1 MLAAR
6 KGGCREYRGHPRQH
20 PRPPPRYHHGPS
32 PQSDRGPPEGQLQL
46 RPQHFVWTFYS
57 AAQIVM
63 FCFVLPRRN
72 FNNNQQPTAVL
83 WPTVQSSNII
93 MSRWTSAE
101 RSCQHCQQQQQQ
113 QSASP
118 YPSMSAPL
126 PSHFNINW
134 FSQANNYRRQ
144 SLRSWYL
151 CAGWWLL
158 WPSWTLRMWS
168 NVDKMLFTDS
178 TSRLNEQKLV
188 SP

>member
-1 MLAAR
+1 MIIYLLVLVLLAAR
-6 KGGCREYRGHPRQH
+6 KGGYREYRRHHRQH

-32 PQSDRGPPEGQLQL
+32 PQSDRGPPEGQHQL

-113 QSASP
+113 QHNSNQLL
-118 YPSMSAPL
+118 PSMSAPL
-126 PSHFNINW
+126 SSHFNINW

-151 CAGWWLL
+151 CAG
-158 WPSWTLRMWS
+158 
-168 NVDKMLFTDS
+168 
-178 TSRLNEQKLV
+178 
-188 SP
+188 